1 MGSKAKYR
9 KYNLLKL
16 NEETHKDDVFYK
28 ELPIDNKDF
37 DERLIVTYS
46 IKYRDYARAIREK
59 QVIRA
64 KRRWKTERFALK
76 RMPMTSGVLSRQY
89 IVPKMEKWQKRI
101 HRALMMRP
109 SGVKRVST
117 DFMP

>member
-37 DERLIVTYS
+37 DGDSLLLTLSSTGI
-46 IKYRDYARAIREK
+46 
-59 QVIRA
+59 
-64 KRRWKTERFALK
+64 
-76 RMPMTSGVLSRQY
+76 MPVQFRKSR
-89 IVPKMEKWQKRI
+89 
-101 HRALMMRP
+101 
-109 SGVKRVST
+109 
-117 DFMP
+117 

>member
-64 KRRWKTERFALK
+64 KKALENGK
-76 RMPMTSGVLSRQY
+76 VRAKKNASRSF
-89 IVPKMEKWQKRI
+89 
-101 HRALMMRP
+101 L
-109 SGVKRVST
+109 
-117 DFMP
+117 